1 MQKYDFSFA
10 PERLKKEVV
19 YEGNTFTVTRITY
32 ENGEGRKIVAE
43 GVARRSYVDPPD
55 SEMGRTISTG
65 RALKALQKKINH
77 EIVRHNFM
85 G

>member
-1 MQKYDFSFA
+1 MQKYNFDLA
-10 PERLKKEVV
+10 KLEEEVV
-19 YEGNTFTVTRITY
+19 YQGNTFTVTRITY

-43 GVARRSYVDPPD
+43 GVSRRSYVDPPD
-55 SEMGRTISTG
+55 PEMGRTISTG

>member
-1 MQKYDFSFA
+1 MQKYNFDLA
-10 PERLKKEVV
+10 KLKEEVV
-19 YEGNTFTVTRITY
+19 YQGNTFTVTRIIY

-55 SEMGRTISTG
+55 IEMGRTISTG
-65 RALKALQKKINH
+65 RALKALKKKINH